1 MRADRLLSL
10 LMILQTRGLTS
21 AADLARE
28 LEVSERTIYRDVTA
42 LNTAGVPIYAETGRG
57 GGFALV
63 ESYRTSLTGLS
74 RDEIQALYML
84 AIPQPL
90 VDLGFSQNLKAA
102 LLKLQASLPERYQ
115 QQETH
120 IRQRLHLDPASWE
133 LDSGALPALAAV
145 QQAVWQDQ
153 RLFVRHAIPSGV
165 VTEVTIE
172 PYGLVAKAGTW
183 YLVYAHRSNFHARR
197 VSDLLEAL
205 PTGET
210 FERQLDFDLQA
221 FWQAWCAERLRSRS
235 SFTVTVRAE
244 VSVARRLKAFIGV
257 ARRVESASPPDE
269 HGRIVLTLSF
279 NHFDM
284 ARDRLLALG
293 RAVEVLDPPE
303 LRLAILD
310 YAEQI
315 ASLYHSPALRF

>member
-10 LMILQTRGLTS
+10 LMILQTRGLTR

-74 RDEIQALYML
+74 RHEVQALFML
-84 AIPQPL
+84 TIPQPL
-90 VDLGFSQNLKAA
+90 VDLGFSQDLKAA

-115 QQETH
+115 QHEAH
-120 IRQRLHLDPASWE
+120 IRQRLHLDSAGWE
-133 LDSGALPALAAV
+133 LDSGALPALPAV

-153 RLFVRHAIPSGV
+153 RLLVRYVIPSGV
-165 VTEVTIE
+165 VAEASVE

-183 YLVYAHRSNFHARR
+183 YLVYALKGNFHARR
-197 VSDLLEAL
+197 VADLLEAA
-205 PTGET
+205 PTGES
-210 FERQLDFDLQA
+210 FERQPDFDLQG
-221 FWQAWCAERLRSRS
+221 FWQAWCAERLRSRA

-244 VSVARRLKAFIGV
+244 AAVAGRLKAFVGV
-257 ARRVESASPPDE
+257 ARRVERASPPDE
-269 HGRIVLTLSF
+269 HGRVILTLSF

-303 LRLAILD
+303 LRLAIQD

-315 ASLYHSPALRF
+315 VDLYQRVRVP